1 MKPIDANTIA
11 AVADMIRGVCDDL
24 DDATLFDTLDG
35 ETDAGEI
42 MDALIAEAQHAEA
55 MDAAIGE
62 QAKALAARR
71 ARYAARHKA
80 ARQAM
85 LTILKAADV
94 RKVERPGATVSQLAG
109 RVRAVV
115 DDVNDVPT
123 QLCVIERK
131 ADTAAIKKAL
141 QAGEDVPGAHLETGP
156 DSVSMRVA

>member
-11 AVADMIRGVCDDL
+11 TVADIIRGACDDL

-42 MDALIAEAQHAEA
+42 MDALIAEAQHAKA
-55 MDAAIGE
+55 MDAAIAD

-71 ARYAARHKA
+71 TRYSARYNAARG
-80 ARQAM
+80 AM
-85 LTILKAADV
+85 LIVLKAADV
-94 RKVERPGATVSQLAG
+94 RKVERPGATVSRLAG

-115 DDVNDVPT
+115 DDVNELPT

-131 ADTAAIKKAL
+131 ADTTAVKKAL
-141 QAGEDVPGAHLETGP
+141 EAGEAVPGAHLETGP
-156 DSVSMRVA
+156 DTVGVRVA